1 MSQVMTNPYVSSV
14 HAANMERELR
24 QAETPADLV
33 RIAEKHGKYLLGGD
47 REAMRAQY
55 KQRAAA
61 IGASRH
67 DA

>member
-33 RIAEKHGKYLLGGD
+33 RIAEKHGKYLLGAD
-47 REAMRAQY
+47 RESMRAQY

-61 IGASRH
+61 IGVSRH

>member
-24 QAETPADLV
+24 KAETSADLV
-33 RIAEKHGKYLLGGD
+33 RIAEKHGKYLLGAD
-47 REAMRAQY
+47 RESMRALY

-61 IGASRH
+61 LGESRH

>member
-14 HAANMERELR
+14 HAANMEKELR
-24 QAETPADLV
+24 KAETPADLV
-33 RIAEKHGKYLLGGD
+33 RIAEKHGKYLLGAD

-61 IGASRH
+61 LGGKHH
-67 DA
+67 DQ